1 MGSSR
6 FEFDTGEI
14 ACIKELTRIYSG
26 RLLNDEVLVQ
36 FASEGQ
42 NCVILHVDKDFG
54 SIFRDRYF
62 IFLQV
67 DQIQGWVNYY
77 DLEKLDG

>member
-1 MGSSR
+1 MGSK

-14 ACIKELTRIYSG
+14 AHIKQLTRVYSG
-26 RLLNDEVLVQ
+26 RLLNDEILVQ
-36 FASEGQ
+36 FASQEQ
-42 NCVILHVDKDFG
+42 NCLILHVDKDFG